1 MRLSKEIRR
10 NKKFNISEKSRIIKN
25 KRVLSS
31 GTGLKGFFLQ
41 KMEFQY

>member
-1 MRLSKEIRR
+1 MRLSKEARR
-10 NKKFNISEKSRIIKN
+10 NKKFNISEKSKILKD

-41 KMEFQY
+41 KLEYQC